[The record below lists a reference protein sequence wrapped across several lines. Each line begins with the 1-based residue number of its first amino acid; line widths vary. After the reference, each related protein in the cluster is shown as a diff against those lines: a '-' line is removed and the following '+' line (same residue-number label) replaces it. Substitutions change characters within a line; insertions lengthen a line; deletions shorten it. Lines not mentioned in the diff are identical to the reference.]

1 MGIWQKNPKPLP
13 KIDKEK
19 GQALHQGQNN
29 PGQQCGLRPDWVRSG
44 PEPKGLGMT
53 MDAMQASGL
62 PVLEERAEAGEDPDK
77 GNNDG
82 VRGLINMSCVETVRE
97 LSLFSLLKGML
108 RKTQEHPTPTWRD
121 DGKTHLF
128 CREKCYGTGKSPKLP
143 LGSFTLGNRK
153 SKNN

>member
-1 MGIWQKNPKPLP
+1 
-13 KIDKEK
+13 
-19 GQALHQGQNN
+19 
-29 PGQQCGLRPDWVRSG
+29 
-44 PEPKGLGMT
+44 MT

-108 RKTQEHPTPTWRD
+108 RKTQ
-121 DGKTHLF
+121 
-128 CREKCYGTGKSPKLP
+128 
-143 LGSFTLGNRK
+143 
-153 SKNN
+153 